1 MVKKIIISYFNNLA
15 VTLQGNK
22 VQQII
27 LVNKI
32 YQLND
37 IYIGKVNKI
46 FSSINA
52 AFINLGQNRRSGFIH
67 MSDLKSVKR
76 DMQSFRIS
84 DVLSVNQ
91 ILLVQVIKEPT
102 FSKGPRLTAN
112 IHLHGKYIVLM
123 PFCNLIFISSNIY
136 DSNERLHLYSLA
148 ILIKPKSMGI
158 LIKSA
163 ASEVYESLILQ
174 DLNLLIQQWSFLQK
188 KFILTNLPSIL
199 YKDEDLVKK
208 IVRDFY
214 EKNISKIIVDSRLF
228 LDLIYYYL
236 KKWSYITPSITTKL
250 YLYDKQLCLLD
261 KFYVKRTIRNA
272 LKSKVNLWHG
282 GYLFIQS
289 YEALTV
295 IDVNSGSFNK
305 LNSSKDTILRTNLY
319 AAVEIA
325 YQLRLR
331 NINGVIVIDF
341 IDMSSHRDKIKL
353 LENFNKLLSSDDCC
367 PQVVQLSELGL
378 LELTRRRK
386 NQSLREAFQISSAKY
401 LGNFKQFSEL
411 EVQSKSFF
419 SIPNYSFNNQSYVNK
434 NIRYLFFNKYFNRN
448 RLLKNKFFVVPHSF
462 LDKYFYFFNEVF
474 PLRFFHPKA
483 NYVVPLHFYVQCT
496 KY

>member
-1 MVKKIIISYFNNLA
+1 MVKKIIISYFNNIA
-15 VTLQGNK
+15 VTLQGSK

-67 MSDLKSVKR
+67 MSDVKSLKR
-76 DMQSFRIS
+76 DTQSFRIS

-91 ILLVQVIKEPT
+91 LLLVQVIKEPT
-102 FSKGPRLTAN
+102 SNKGPRLTAN

-123 PFCNLIFISSNIY
+123 PFCNLVFISNHIY
-136 DSNERLHLYSLA
+136 DSNERFHLYSLA
-148 ILIKPKSMGI
+148 ILIKHKSMGL
-158 LIKSA
+158 LIKSS
-163 ASEVYESLILQ
+163 ASGVSESLILH
-174 DLNLLIQQWSFLQK
+174 DLNLLTQQWSFLQK
-188 KFILTNLPSIL
+188 KFILTDLPSIL

-208 IVRDFY
+208 VIRDFY
-214 EKNISKIIVDSRLF
+214 EKTTSKIIVDSRLF

-236 KKWSYITPSITTKL
+236 KKWSYVTPSINTKL
-250 YLYDKQLCLLD
+250 YLYDKHICLLD
-261 KFYVKRTIRNA
+261 RFHIKRTIKNA
-272 LKSKVNLWHG
+272 LKSKVNLWYG

-305 LNSSKDTILRTNLY
+305 LNSSKDTVLRINLY
-319 AAVEIA
+319 ASIEIA

-331 NINGVIVIDF
+331 NINGVIIIDF
-341 IDMSSHRDKIKL
+341 IDMSSQRDKIKL
-353 LENFNKLLSSDDCC
+353 LENFNRLLRSDDCS
-367 PQVVQLSELGL
+367 PQIIQLSELGL

-386 NQSLREAFQISSAKY
+386 NQSLREVFQIFPTKHLRY
-401 LGNFKQFSEL
+401 GKQYSEF
-411 EVQSKSFF
+411 EFQSKFFF
-419 SIPNYSFNNQSYVNK
+419 SVSNYYFSNQSYVNK
-434 NIRYLFFNKYFNRN
+434 NIRSLFFNRYFHRS
-448 RLLKNKFFVVPHSF
+448 RLLKNKFSIVNYSF
-462 LDKYFYFFNEVF
+462 LDKYFYFFSEIY

-483 NYVVPLHFYVQCT
+483 NYIVPLHFYIQSS

>member
-1 MVKKIIISYFNNLA
+1 MVKKIIISYFNNIA
-15 VTLQGNK
+15 VTLHGSK
-22 VQQII
+22 VQQVI

-37 IYIGKVNKI
+37 IYVGKVNKI

-67 MSDLKSVKR
+67 MSDVKTLKRYS
-76 DMQSFRIS
+76 QSFRIS

-91 ILLVQVIKEPT
+91 MILVQVIKEPT
-102 FSKGPRLTAN
+102 FNKGPRLTAN

-123 PFCNLIFISSNIY
+123 PFCNLVFISNYIY

-148 ILIKPKSMGI
+148 ILIKPKLMGL
-158 LIKSA
+158 LIKASA
-163 ASEVYESLILQ
+163 SGVSESLILH
-174 DLNLLIQQWSFLQK
+174 DLNSLIQEWSFVQK
-188 KFILTNLPSIL
+188 KFILTDLPSIL

-208 IVRDFY
+208 VVRDFY

-236 KKWSYITPSITTKL
+236 KKWSYVSPCISTKV
-250 YLYDKQLCLLD
+250 YLYNKQLCLLD
-261 KFYVKRTIRNA
+261 RFYIKRIIKNA

-305 LNSSKDTILRTNLY
+305 LNSSKDTVLRINLY
-319 AAVEIA
+319 AAIEIA

-331 NINGVIVIDF
+331 NINGVVVIDF
-341 IDMSSHRDKIKL
+341 IDMSSQRDKIKL

-367 PQVVQLSELGL
+367 PQIIQLSDLGL

-386 NQSLREAFQISSAKY
+386 NQSLREVFQISSINY
-401 LGNFKQFSEL
+401 LKRIKQFSEF
-411 EVQSKSFF
+411 ESQSKFFF
-419 SIPNYSFNNQSYVNK
+419 SLSGYYFNNQSYVNR
-434 NIRYLFFNKYFNRN
+434 NIKYLFFHRYFNSS
-448 RLLKNKFFVVPHSF
+448 RLLKNKFSKTSYSC
-462 LDKYFYFFNEVF
+462 LGKYFYFFNETY

-483 NYVVPLHFYVQCT
+483 NYIVPLHFYTQST